1 MSKYKGRKCIQH
13 LFEQKL
19 VLPDWVFPPGTGNCT
34 KCVPCAKNLECES
47 YYPAPA
53 ISNFE
58 VEADGIERD
67 GNMDDTGGCND
78 GSSGD
83 PTDNKAT

>member
-1 MSKYKGRKCIQH
+1 MSEYKGRKCIQH

-34 KCVPCAKNLECES
+34 KCRPCARNLECNS

-53 ISNFE
+53 ISTFE
-58 VEADGIERD
+58 VEGDDIERD
-67 GNMDDTGGCND
+67 GDMDDTCGDID
-78 GSSGD
+78 GVGGD
-83 PTDNKAT
+83 PTDNKAF